1 MTTKVRKPRTPTPYK
16 FTIDEDFFK
25 NIIKLHFGITSSSD
39 DIQCLNTQSGTDIT
53 MNDNDCL
60 TAISCDQYENI
71 EIIDGDSSQKYNF
84 YIDQPLLNNLSDHN
98 TPINIGNS
106 CVTIPEKR
114 AVYFLDSK
122 KNKIK
127 LWPTMIDITN
137 DIILP
142 LYTTNPCRYCHHTY
156 TTNPLGCPIKYY
168 PHSSNNES
176 KIKQI
181 EAFLNKHN
189 LPSKST
195 DYFETEQMF
204 CRLSC
209 VKSYIYDCISKNPMS
224 YKYCNSLSYLT
235 LMFKKIND
243 IDGIPQ
249 NIPLSPPIE
258 VLESYGGHLSIDAYH
273 KSIETVQ
280 YEVTI
285 NVKKPIM
292 FSASAYIEEISI
304 KL

>member
-1 MTTKVRKPRTPTPYK
+1 MTTKTRKPRTPTPYK
-16 FTIDEDFFK
+16 FTIDENLFK
-25 NIIKLHFGITSSSD
+25 NIIKLHFGVTD
-39 DIQCLNTQSGTDIT
+39 ADNVDTNADQYLVTQLSV
-53 MNDNDCL
+53 NDNDCL
-60 TAISCDQYENI
+60 TKINCDQYENV
-71 EIIDGDSSQKYNF
+71 EIIEGDMTPKYN
-84 YIDQPLLNNLSDHN
+84 YYDQSLISNNLV
-98 TPINIGNS
+98 NS
-106 CVTIPEKR
+106 SNSVITIPEKR
-114 AVYFLDSK
+114 VVYFLDSK

-142 LYTTNPCRYCHHTY
+142 LYTNNPCRFCHRTY

-181 EAFLNKHN
+181 ETFLNKHN
-189 LPSKST
+189 LSSKST

-243 IDGIPQ
+243 IQGIPQ

-292 FSASAYIEEISI
+292 FSASTYIEEIGI
-304 KL
+304 KV